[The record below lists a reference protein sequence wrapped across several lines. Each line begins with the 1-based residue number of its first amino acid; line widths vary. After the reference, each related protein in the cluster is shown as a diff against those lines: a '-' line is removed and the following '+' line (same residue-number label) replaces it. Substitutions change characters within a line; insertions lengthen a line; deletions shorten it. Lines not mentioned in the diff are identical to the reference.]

1 MFVGILEIREFVV
14 LVERACKA
22 EELRKEKQKVDVGT
36 GEFRKRSSGKSLQQA
51 SKKFRDDVGRSRGT
65 SGLFRRDRD
74 RPPVS
79 TRVTSVASVGN
90 DR

>member
-51 SKKFRDDVGRSRGT
+51 SKKF
-65 SGLFRRDRD
+65 
-74 RPPVS
+74 
-79 TRVTSVASVGN
+79 
-90 DR
+90 